1 MSVLDKDNYGW
12 LTSLCALIWYCP
24 QVAFKFGEC
33 KEQPKAPSY
42 QEIKATTVKQLKGEV
57 RAQTIKT
64 AVSFFVPFIKF

>member
-1 MSVLDKDNYGW
+1 MSILDKNEYAW
-12 LTSLCALIWYCP
+12 LTSLCALAWYCP

-42 QEIKATTVKQLKGEV
+42 QDQKAAVAKQLKGEV